1 MISVIPFRYFF
12 LTVHA
17 SVVTMNQKHSL
28 IKCAYLAR
36 KALTSDTAW
45 YAIDLYHAVFK
56 RLHASTDQQSTETKK
71 LRREKMAE
79 KHVNQS
85 NVTNKSSK
93 FRSRD
98 AARTQAEILA
108 VAVDEFAEHGFHGA
122 RVDRITKA
130 AKCNSRMIY
139 HYFGGKEQLYIAAL
153 ENIFRQIR
161 DQEAQLNFSE
171 GNPATKVN
179 ELVEFTFD
187 YFKNN
192 ANFRKMTRNEN
203 ALNGVYIARSAMM
216 RNISEPIIV
225 AISDLVERGFSS
237 GAFSRKPDP
246 VQLYLSIVA
255 ISAHHLN
262 NAATLGIV
270 VGQDL
275 LNEDWQEE
283 RRKHAIDLILS
294 YLGIQNR

>member
-1 MISVIPFRYFF
+1 M
-12 LTVHA
+12 
-17 SVVTMNQKHSL
+17 
-28 IKCAYLAR
+28 
-36 KALTSDTAW
+36 
-45 YAIDLYHAVFK
+45 
-56 RLHASTDQQSTETKK
+56 TEK
-71 LRREKMAE
+71 LG
-79 KHVNQS
+79 NQS
-85 NVTNKSSK
+85 RAKDKSAK

-122 RVDRITKA
+122 RIDRITKA

-161 DQEAQLNFSE
+161 DQEAELNFSE
-171 GNPATKVN
+171 GDPAEKIY
-179 ELVEFTFD
+179 ELVDFTFD

-203 ALNGVYIARSAMM
+203 VLNGEYIARSAVTRDM
-216 RNISEPIIV
+216 SEPLIV
-225 AISDLVERGFSS
+225 AIRDLVERGFAS
-237 GAFSRKPDP
+237 GAFKRKADP

-262 NAATLGIV
+262 NGATLGIV

-275 LNEDWQEE
+275 FDEDWQEQ
-283 RRKHAIDLILS
+283 RRKHAIDMIQG